1 MFIVFKLLSDFKVLK
16 RDMFLL
22 LVKFEDV
29 KVDLGKVWILVNF
42 IFIVL
47 KFKGL
52 VCLYIYNLKVIDW
65 DFVYL

>member
-1 MFIVFKLLSDFKVLK
+1 MFIVFKLLLDFKVLK
-16 RDMFLL
+16 CDMFLL

-52 VCLYIYNLKVIDW
+52 VCLY
-65 DFVYL
+65 

>member
-1 MFIVFKLLSDFKVLK
+1 MFIVFKLLLDFKVLK
-16 RDMFLL
+16 CDMFLL

-52 VCLYIYNLKVIDW
+52 VCLYYNLKVIDW
-65 DFVYL
+65 DFVYF